1 MSSGGFEIH
10 CCLQSVQ
17 ICRVAT
23 KLLNF
28 VVIHVLGTKPSMI
41 DRLVESPSVPSNAT
55 SVGNKCKVGFVY
67 SFSHRMQNAVKYL
80 SLVFLPVLAI
90 YPFRLLL
97 RNVSL

>member
-10 CCLQSVQ
+10 CCPQSVQ

-28 VVIHVLGTKPSMI
+28 VVIHVLGTRPSMI
-41 DRLVESPSVPSNAT
+41 DRLVDPPSMPSNAT

-67 SFSHRMQNAVKYL
+67 SFSHEKLRVL
-80 SLVFLPVLAI
+80 FLPVLAI
-90 YPFRLLL
+90 YPFRLLV
-97 RNVSL
+97 RNMSL